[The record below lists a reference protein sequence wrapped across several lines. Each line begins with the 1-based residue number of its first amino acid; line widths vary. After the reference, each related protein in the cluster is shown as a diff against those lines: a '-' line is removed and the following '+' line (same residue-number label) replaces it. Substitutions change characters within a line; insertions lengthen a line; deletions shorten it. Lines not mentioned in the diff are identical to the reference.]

1 MKFKIYKGLS
11 TNLERAPKIE
21 GCWYITTD
29 TQELYVCF
37 DGVLHHINDASSFD
51 PTEMQ
56 NDINNIKQDIAD
68 LETKV
73 NQAHGSVTVKSYEEL
88 PDVGSADIV
97 YIIEDENAIFL
108 SKSRGVRPYI
118 TRIRSI
124 HMSNINKRQ
133 RERSDQKLH
142 SQQRKKNTYLE

>member
-11 TNLERAPKIE
+11 ANLDKAPKIE

-56 NDINNIKQDIAD
+56 NDINNIKQDLAD

-73 NQAHGSVTVKSYEEL
+73 NQAHGSVTVKSYGEL
-88 PDVGSADIV
+88 PNVSSADIV
-97 YIIEDENAIFL
+97 YIIEDENAIYRWDATNLKYF
-108 SKSRGVRPYI
+108 SVGRDYNEIEVIYGGSAI
-118 TRIRSI
+118 T
-124 HMSNINKRQ
+124 
-133 RERSDQKLH
+133 E
-142 SQQRKKNTYLE
+142 

>member
-56 NDINNIKQDIAD
+56 NDINNIKNDIAD

-73 NQAHGSVTVKSYEEL
+73 NQAHGSMTVRSHEEL
-88 PDVGSADIV
+88 PEVGSADIV
-97 YIIEDENAIFL
+97 YIIEDENAIYRWDATNLKYF
-108 SKSRGVRPYI
+108 SVGRDYNEIKV
-118 TRIRSI
+118 I
-124 HMSNINKRQ
+124 HGGSAMT
-133 RERSDQKLH
+133 E
-142 SQQRKKNTYLE
+142 

>member
-11 TNLERAPKIE
+11 TNLDKAPKIE

-37 DGVLHHINDASSFD
+37 DGKLNHINDTGSFD

-56 NDINNIKQDIAD
+56 NDIKNIKQDLAD

-73 NQAHGSVTVKSYEEL
+73 SQAHGSLTVKSRGEL
-88 PDVGSADIV
+88 PNIGSADIV
-97 YIIEDENAIFL
+97 YIVEDENAVYRWDTTNLKYFSVGRDYNEIEVIYGG
-108 SKSRGVRPYI
+108 SA
-118 TRIRSI
+118 
-124 HMSNINKRQ
+124 NN
-133 RERSDQKLH
+133 E
-142 SQQRKKNTYLE
+142 

>member
-73 NQAHGSVTVKSYEEL
+73 NQAHGSVTVKSYGEL
-88 PDVGSADIV
+88 PEVGSADIV
-97 YIIEDENAIFL
+97 YIIEDENAIYRWDATNSEYF
-108 SKSRGVRPYI
+108 SVGRDYNEIEVIYGGSA
-118 TRIRSI
+118 TA
-124 HMSNINKRQ
+124 
-133 RERSDQKLH
+133 E
-142 SQQRKKNTYLE
+142 

>member
-56 NDINNIKQDIAD
+56 NDINNIKKDIAD

-73 NQAHGSVTVKSYEEL
+73 NQAHGSVTVKSRGEL
-88 PDVGSADIV
+88 PNVGSADIV
-97 YIIEDENAIFL
+97 YIIEDENAIYRWDATNSEYF
-108 SKSRGVRPYI
+108 SVGRDYNEIEVIYGGSA
-118 TRIRSI
+118 TA
-124 HMSNINKRQ
+124 
-133 RERSDQKLH
+133 E
-142 SQQRKKNTYLE
+142 

>member
-11 TNLERAPKIE
+11 TNLDKAPKIE

-37 DGVLHHINDASSFD
+37 DGKLNHINDTSSFD

-56 NDINNIKQDIAD
+56 NDIKNIKQDLAD

-73 NQAHGSVTVKSYEEL
+73 NQAHGSLTVKSRGEL
-88 PDVGSADIV
+88 PSIGSADIV
-97 YIIEDENAIFL
+97 YIVEDENAVYRWDTTNLKYFSVGRDYNEIEVIYGG
-108 SKSRGVRPYI
+108 SA
-118 TRIRSI
+118 
-124 HMSNINKRQ
+124 NN
-133 RERSDQKLH
+133 E
-142 SQQRKKNTYLE
+142 

>member
-11 TNLERAPKIE
+11 TNLKKAPKIE

-56 NDINNIKQDIAD
+56 NDINNIKKDIAD

-73 NQAHGSVTVKSYEEL
+73 NQAHGSVTVKSHREL
-88 PDVGSADIV
+88 PNVGSADIV
-97 YIIEDENAIFL
+97 YIIEDENAVYRWDTSALKYFSVGRDYNEIEVIYGG
-108 SKSRGVRPYI
+108 SAV
-118 TRIRSI
+118 T
-124 HMSNINKRQ
+124 
-133 RERSDQKLH
+133 E
-142 SQQRKKNTYLE
+142 

>member
-56 NDINNIKQDIAD
+56 NDINNIKKDIAD

-73 NQAHGSVTVKSYEEL
+73 NQAHGSVTVKSYGEL

-97 YIIEDENAIFL
+97 YIIEDENAIYRWDATNLKYF
-108 SKSRGVRPYI
+108 SVGRDYNEIKV
-118 TRIRSI
+118 I
-124 HMSNINKRQ
+124 HGGSATT
-133 RERSDQKLH
+133 E
-142 SQQRKKNTYLE
+142 

>member
-73 NQAHGSVTVKSYEEL
+73 NQAHGSVTVKSYGEL
-88 PDVGSADIV
+88 PNVGSADIV
-97 YIIEDENAIFL
+97 YIIEDENAIYRWDATN
-108 SKSRGVRPYI
+108 SKYFSVGRDYNEIEVIYGGSA
-118 TRIRSI
+118 TA
-124 HMSNINKRQ
+124 
-133 RERSDQKLH
+133 E
-142 SQQRKKNTYLE
+142 

>member
-73 NQAHGSVTVKSYEEL
+73 NQAHGSVTVKSYGEL
-88 PDVGSADIV
+88 PNVGSADIV
-97 YIIEDENAIFL
+97 YIIEDENAIYRWDATNLKYF
-108 SKSRGVRPYI
+108 SVGRDYNEIEVIYGGSAI
-118 TRIRSI
+118 T
-124 HMSNINKRQ
+124 
-133 RERSDQKLH
+133 E
-142 SQQRKKNTYLE
+142 

>member
-73 NQAHGSVTVKSYEEL
+73 NQAHGSVTVKSYGEL
-88 PDVGSADIV
+88 PNVGAADIV
-97 YIIEDENAIFL
+97 YIIEDENAIYRWDATNSEYF
-108 SKSRGVRPYI
+108 SVGRDYNEIEVIYGGSA
-118 TRIRSI
+118 TA
-124 HMSNINKRQ
+124 
-133 RERSDQKLH
+133 E
-142 SQQRKKNTYLE
+142 

>member
-56 NDINNIKQDIAD
+56 NDINNIKKDIAD

-73 NQAHGSVTVKSYEEL
+73 NQAHGSVTVKSREEL
-88 PDVGSADIV
+88 PKVGSADIV
-97 YIIEDENAIFL
+97 YIIEDENAIYRWDATNSEYF
-108 SKSRGVRPYI
+108 SVGRDYNEIEVIYGGSAI
-118 TRIRSI
+118 T
-124 HMSNINKRQ
+124 
-133 RERSDQKLH
+133 E
-142 SQQRKKNTYLE
+142 

>member
-97 YIIEDENAIFL
+97 YIIEDENAIYRWDATN
-108 SKSRGVRPYI
+108 SKYFSVGRDYNEIEVIYGGSA
-118 TRIRSI
+118 TA
-124 HMSNINKRQ
+124 
-133 RERSDQKLH
+133 E
-142 SQQRKKNTYLE
+142 

>member
-56 NDINNIKQDIAD
+56 NDINNIKKDIAD

-88 PDVGSADIV
+88 PDVRSADIV
-97 YIIEDENAIFL
+97 YIIEDENAIYRWDATN
-108 SKSRGVRPYI
+108 SKYFSVGRDYNEIEVIYGGSA
-118 TRIRSI
+118 TT
-124 HMSNINKRQ
+124 
-133 RERSDQKLH
+133 E
-142 SQQRKKNTYLE
+142 

>member
-56 NDINNIKQDIAD
+56 NDINNIKKDIAD

-73 NQAHGSVTVKSYEEL
+73 NQAHGSVTVKSREEL
-88 PDVGSADIV
+88 PGVGSADIV
-97 YIIEDENAIFL
+97 YIIEDENAIYRWDATN
-108 SKSRGVRPYI
+108 SKYFSVGRDYNEIEVIYGGSAI
-118 TRIRSI
+118 T
-124 HMSNINKRQ
+124 
-133 RERSDQKLH
+133 E
-142 SQQRKKNTYLE
+142 

>member
-56 NDINNIKQDIAD
+56 NDINNIKKDIAD

-73 NQAHGSVTVKSYEEL
+73 NQAHGSVTVKSYGEL
-88 PDVGSADIV
+88 PNFGSADIV
-97 YIIEDENAIFL
+97 YIIEDENAIYRWDATNLKYF
-108 SKSRGVRPYI
+108 SVGRDYNEIEVIYGGSAI
-118 TRIRSI
+118 T
-124 HMSNINKRQ
+124 
-133 RERSDQKLH
+133 E
-142 SQQRKKNTYLE
+142 

>member
-56 NDINNIKQDIAD
+56 NDINNIKKDIAD

-73 NQAHGSVTVKSYEEL
+73 NQAHGSVTVKSYGEL
-88 PDVGSADIV
+88 PNVGSADIV
-97 YIIEDENAIFL
+97 YIIEDENAIYRWDATN
-108 SKSRGVRPYI
+108 SKYFSVGRDYNEIEVIYGGSAI
-118 TRIRSI
+118 T
-124 HMSNINKRQ
+124 
-133 RERSDQKLH
+133 E
-142 SQQRKKNTYLE
+142 

>member
-56 NDINNIKQDIAD
+56 NDINNIKKDIAD

-73 NQAHGSVTVKSYEEL
+73 NQAHGSVTVKSYGEL
-88 PDVGSADIV
+88 PNVGSADIV
-97 YIIEDENAIFL
+97 YIIEDENAIYRWDATN
-108 SKSRGVRPYI
+108 SKYFSVGRDYNEIEVIYGGSAM
-118 TRIRSI
+118 T
-124 HMSNINKRQ
+124 
-133 RERSDQKLH
+133 E
-142 SQQRKKNTYLE
+142 

>member
-11 TNLERAPKIE
+11 TNIERAPKIE

-56 NDINNIKQDIAD
+56 NDINNIKKDIAD

-73 NQAHGSVTVKSYEEL
+73 NQAHGSVTVKSYGEL
-88 PDVGSADIV
+88 PNVGSADIV
-97 YIIEDENAIFL
+97 YIIEDENAIYRWDATNSEYFSVGRDYNEIEVL
-108 SKSRGVRPYI
+108 YGGSAI
-118 TRIRSI
+118 T
-124 HMSNINKRQ
+124 
-133 RERSDQKLH
+133 E
-142 SQQRKKNTYLE
+142 

>member
-56 NDINNIKQDIAD
+56 NDINNIKKDIAD

-73 NQAHGSVTVKSYEEL
+73 NQAHGSVTVKSYGEL

-97 YIIEDENAIFL
+97 YIIEDENAIYRWDATN
-108 SKSRGVRPYI
+108 SKYFSVGRDYNEIEVIYGGSA
-118 TRIRSI
+118 TA
-124 HMSNINKRQ
+124 
-133 RERSDQKLH
+133 E
-142 SQQRKKNTYLE
+142 

>member
-11 TNLERAPKIE
+11 TNLEGAPKIE

-37 DGVLHHINDASSFD
+37 DGVLHHVNDASSFD

-56 NDINNIKQDIAD
+56 NDINNIKKDIAD

-73 NQAHGSVTVKSYEEL
+73 NQAHGSVTVKSYGEL
-88 PDVGSADIV
+88 PNVGSADIV
-97 YIIEDENAIFL
+97 YIIEDENAIYRWDATNLKYF
-108 SKSRGVRPYI
+108 SVGRDYNEIEVIYGGSA
-118 TRIRSI
+118 TT
-124 HMSNINKRQ
+124 
-133 RERSDQKLH
+133 E
-142 SQQRKKNTYLE
+142 

>member
-37 DGVLHHINDASSFD
+37 DGVLHYINDASSFD

-56 NDINNIKQDIAD
+56 NDINNIKKDIAD

-73 NQAHGSVTVKSYEEL
+73 NQAHGSVTVKSREEL
-88 PDVGSADIV
+88 PPVGSADIV
-97 YIIEDENAIFL
+97 YIIEDENAIYRWDATN
-108 SKSRGVRPYI
+108 SKYFSVGRDYNEIEVIYGGSA
-118 TRIRSI
+118 TA
-124 HMSNINKRQ
+124 
-133 RERSDQKLH
+133 E
-142 SQQRKKNTYLE
+142 

>member
-56 NDINNIKQDIAD
+56 NDINNIKNDIAD

-73 NQAHGSVTVKSYEEL
+73 NQAHGSVTVKSREEL
-88 PDVGSADIV
+88 QPVGSADIV
-97 YIIEDENAIFL
+97 YIIEDENAIYRWDATNSEYF
-108 SKSRGVRPYI
+108 SVGRDYNEIEVIYGGSA
-118 TRIRSI
+118 TA
-124 HMSNINKRQ
+124 
-133 RERSDQKLH
+133 E
-142 SQQRKKNTYLE
+142 

>member
-11 TNLERAPKIE
+11 TNLDRAPKIE

-37 DGVLHHINDASSFD
+37 DGKLNHVNDTGSFD

-56 NDINNIKQDIAD
+56 NDIKNIKQDLAD

-73 NQAHGSVTVKSYEEL
+73 NQAHGSVTVKSRGEL
-88 PDVGSADIV
+88 PSIGSADIV
-97 YIIEDENAIFL
+97 YIVEDENAVYRCDATSLKYFSVGRDYNEIEVIY
-108 SKSRGVRPYI
+108 GGAAENV
-118 TRIRSI
+118 
-124 HMSNINKRQ
+124 
-133 RERSDQKLH
+133 
-142 SQQRKKNTYLE
+142 

>member
-37 DGVLHHINDASSFD
+37 DGVLHHINDAGSFD

-56 NDINNIKQDIAD
+56 NDINNIKKDIAD

-73 NQAHGSVTVKSYEEL
+73 NQAHGSVTVKSSEEL
-88 PDVGSADIV
+88 PAVGSADIV
-97 YIIEDENAIFL
+97 YIIEDENAIYRWDATN
-108 SKSRGVRPYI
+108 SKYFSVGRDYNEIEVIYGGSA
-118 TRIRSI
+118 TA
-124 HMSNINKRQ
+124 
-133 RERSDQKLH
+133 E
-142 SQQRKKNTYLE
+142 

>member
-56 NDINNIKQDIAD
+56 NDINNIKKDIAD

-73 NQAHGSVTVKSYEEL
+73 NQAHGSVTVKSYGEL
-88 PDVGSADIV
+88 PNVGAADIV
-97 YIIEDENAIFL
+97 YIIEDENAIYRWDATN
-108 SKSRGVRPYI
+108 SKYFSVGRDYNEIEVIYGGSA
-118 TRIRSI
+118 TA
-124 HMSNINKRQ
+124 
-133 RERSDQKLH
+133 E
-142 SQQRKKNTYLE
+142 

>member
-37 DGVLHHINDASSFD
+37 DGVLHHINDTSSFD

-56 NDINNIKQDIAD
+56 NDINNIKKDIAD

-73 NQAHGSVTVKSYEEL
+73 NQAHGSVTVKSYGEL
-88 PDVGSADIV
+88 PNVGSADIV
-97 YIIEDENAIFL
+97 YIIEDENAIYRWDTTNLKYF
-108 SKSRGVRPYI
+108 SVGRDYNEIEVIYGGSAI
-118 TRIRSI
+118 T
-124 HMSNINKRQ
+124 
-133 RERSDQKLH
+133 E
-142 SQQRKKNTYLE
+142 

>member
-56 NDINNIKQDIAD
+56 NDINNIKNDIAD

-73 NQAHGSVTVKSYEEL
+73 NQAHGSVTVKSYGEL
-88 PDVGSADIV
+88 PNVGSADIV
-97 YIIEDENAIFL
+97 YIIEDENAIYRWDATN
-108 SKSRGVRPYI
+108 SEYCSVGRDYNEIEVIYGGSA
-118 TRIRSI
+118 TT
-124 HMSNINKRQ
+124 
-133 RERSDQKLH
+133 E
-142 SQQRKKNTYLE
+142 

>member
-56 NDINNIKQDIAD
+56 NDINNIKKDIAD

-73 NQAHGSVTVKSYEEL
+73 NQAHGSVTVKSYGEL
-88 PDVGSADIV
+88 PNVGSADIV
-97 YIIEDENAIFL
+97 YIIEDENAIYRWDATN
-108 SKSRGVRPYI
+108 SKYFSVGRDYNEIEVIYGGSA
-118 TRIRSI
+118 TT
-124 HMSNINKRQ
+124 
-133 RERSDQKLH
+133 E
-142 SQQRKKNTYLE
+142 

>member
-56 NDINNIKQDIAD
+56 NDINNIKKDIAD

-73 NQAHGSVTVKSYEEL
+73 NQAHGSVTVKSRGEL
-88 PDVGSADIV
+88 PNVGSADIV
-97 YIIEDENAIFL
+97 YIIEDENAIYRWDATNLKYF
-108 SKSRGVRPYI
+108 SVGRDYNEIEVIYGGSAI
-118 TRIRSI
+118 T
-124 HMSNINKRQ
+124 
-133 RERSDQKLH
+133 E
-142 SQQRKKNTYLE
+142 

>member
-56 NDINNIKQDIAD
+56 NDINNIKKDIAD

-73 NQAHGSVTVKSYEEL
+73 NQAHGSVTVKSYGEL
-88 PDVGSADIV
+88 PNVGSADIV
-97 YIIEDENAIFL
+97 YIIEDENAIYRWDATNSEYF
-108 SKSRGVRPYI
+108 SVGRDYNEIEVIYGGSA
-118 TRIRSI
+118 TT
-124 HMSNINKRQ
+124 
-133 RERSDQKLH
+133 E
-142 SQQRKKNTYLE
+142 

>member
-56 NDINNIKQDIAD
+56 NDINNIKNDIAD

-73 NQAHGSVTVKSYEEL
+73 NQAHGSVTVKSREEL

-97 YIIEDENAIFL
+97 YIIEDENAIYRWDATN
-108 SKSRGVRPYI
+108 SKYFSVGRDYNEIEVIYGGSAM
-118 TRIRSI
+118 T
-124 HMSNINKRQ
+124 
-133 RERSDQKLH
+133 E
-142 SQQRKKNTYLE
+142 

>member
-68 LETKV
+68 LETRV
-73 NQAHGSVTVKSYEEL
+73 NQAHGSMTVKSYGEL

-97 YIIEDENAIFL
+97 YIIEDENAIYRWDATN
-108 SKSRGVRPYI
+108 SKYFSVGRDYNEIEVIYGGSA
-118 TRIRSI
+118 TA
-124 HMSNINKRQ
+124 
-133 RERSDQKLH
+133 E
-142 SQQRKKNTYLE
+142 

>member
-21 GCWYITTD
+21 GCWYITID

-56 NDINNIKQDIAD
+56 NDINNIKKDIAD

-73 NQAHGSVTVKSYEEL
+73 NQAHGSVTVKSREEL
-88 PDVGSADIV
+88 PQDGSADIV
-97 YIIEDENAIFL
+97 YIIEDENAIYRWDATNSEYF
-108 SKSRGVRPYI
+108 SVGRDYNEIEVIYGGSAI
-118 TRIRSI
+118 T
-124 HMSNINKRQ
+124 
-133 RERSDQKLH
+133 E
-142 SQQRKKNTYLE
+142 

>member
-56 NDINNIKQDIAD
+56 NDINNIKKDIAD

-73 NQAHGSVTVKSYEEL
+73 NQAHGSVTVKSYGEL
-88 PDVGSADIV
+88 PNVGSADIV
-97 YIIEDENAIFL
+97 YIIEDENAIYRWDTTNLKYF
-108 SKSRGVRPYI
+108 SVGRDYNEIEVIYGGSA
-118 TRIRSI
+118 TA
-124 HMSNINKRQ
+124 
-133 RERSDQKLH
+133 E
-142 SQQRKKNTYLE
+142 

>member
-56 NDINNIKQDIAD
+56 NDINNIKKDIAD

-73 NQAHGSVTVKSYEEL
+73 NQAHGSVTVKSKGEL
-88 PDVGSADIV
+88 PEVGSADIV
-97 YIIEDENAIFL
+97 YIIEDENAIYRWDATN
-108 SKSRGVRPYI
+108 SKYFSVGRDYNEIEVIYGGSAI
-118 TRIRSI
+118 T
-124 HMSNINKRQ
+124 
-133 RERSDQKLH
+133 E
-142 SQQRKKNTYLE
+142 